1 MRSYPHKPNRARR
14 AQSVHVPN
22 CGYVPNRGNGARQRI
37 ITLPVAE
44 GHHAASGTPQST
56 ACEVYPNKAV
66 RFLGTLDRS
75 VERSRASPRS
85 GRSKG
90 PSDATRPRGGV
101 TRKGEPSGPGYTGHI
116 LRMCRRPLCPFLRCI
131 KFLLMQRLTCPI
143 RRFSGF
149 TGGEM
154 NFHKSGQ
161 NCCVF
166 CGNNS
171 TLWISPPF
179 SRLFRRFNF
188 HIVRSEATHGG
199 KLCGGCSGTSVS
211 AQSFPFPPQRV
222 TFLFPASAR

>member
-1 MRSYPHKPNRARR
+1 MDLGAVLLAVWDAHSSCIGAHGTAILCAPPLCFCYLVTIITYYLGYCKQKSDNFNLHECRRGGKSLRRRLCTLRAVCGLVSMVQIRSYVHPLCDIWAAPHGRIFLLRSYPHKPNRARR

-90 PSDATRPRGGV
+90 PSDA
-101 TRKGEPSGPGYTGHI
+101 
-116 LRMCRRPLCPFLRCI
+116 
-131 KFLLMQRLTCPI
+131 
-143 RRFSGF
+143 
-149 TGGEM
+149 
-154 NFHKSGQ
+154 
-161 NCCVF
+161 
-166 CGNNS
+166 
-171 TLWISPPF
+171 
-179 SRLFRRFNF
+179 
-188 HIVRSEATHGG
+188 
-199 KLCGGCSGTSVS
+199 
-211 AQSFPFPPQRV
+211 
-222 TFLFPASAR
+222 